1 MDTNIKK
8 AKPYKPD
15 EMMFDG
21 PLDKGRLLATLEQKY
36 HELEQKRKKS
46 DKES

>member
-8 AKPYKPD
+8 AEPYRPE

-21 PLDKGRLLATLEQKY
+21 PLDKARLLATLEQKY
-36 HELEQKRKKS
+36 RSEKQTKSRGKKQ
-46 DKES
+46 